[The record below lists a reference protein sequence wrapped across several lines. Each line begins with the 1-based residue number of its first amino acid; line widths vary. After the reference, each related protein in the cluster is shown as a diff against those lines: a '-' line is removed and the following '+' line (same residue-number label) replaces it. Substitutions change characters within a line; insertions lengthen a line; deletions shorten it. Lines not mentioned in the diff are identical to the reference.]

1 MSDFMQAAMAALATK
16 VEEMGFDGSVKFE
29 IEDEGVIRI
38 ADGTVTDQDGEADVT
53 VSAAADVFQELFE
66 GDLSPTAAFMSGK
79 IKIDGD
85 MGLAMKMSS
94 LLG

>member
-1 MSDFMQAAMAALATK
+1 MSDFMQQAMAALTAK
-16 VEEMGFDGSVKFE
+16 VDEMGFDGSVKFE

-38 ADGTVTDQDGEADVT
+38 ADGAVTDQDGDADVT
-53 VSAAADVFQELFE
+53 VSAGADVFQELFE

-85 MGLAMKMSS
+85 MGLAMKMSA